1 MAGMP
6 HRASTAFI
14 SQSKQTEG
22 GDLTPVKTYF
32 STGLRKYGWK
42 KYYFNASLLQ
52 CVQMQIHFLE
62 RLDDLDNLTS
72 V

>member
-1 MAGMP
+1 MAGMS

-14 SQSKQTEG
+14 NQSKQTEG

-32 STGLRKYGWK
+32 RTGLRKCGWK
-42 KYYFNASLLQ
+42 NTILTAV
-52 CVQMQIHFLE
+52 CQMQIHFLE
-62 RLDDLDNLTS
+62 RSDDLDNLTS